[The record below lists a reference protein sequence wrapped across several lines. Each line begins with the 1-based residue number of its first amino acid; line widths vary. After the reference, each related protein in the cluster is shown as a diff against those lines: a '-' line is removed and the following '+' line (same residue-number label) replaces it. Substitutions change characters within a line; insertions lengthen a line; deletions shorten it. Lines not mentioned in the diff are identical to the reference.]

1 MKKDRIMVFQP
12 NSLVTE
18 YCRNLIGTIGD
29 TARSASHG
37 RSESERELNH
47 LYGLDV
53 SNGLALETE
62 HAIGIPGMDQQHRVL
77 IGLYNTLMKNI
88 SKAIDAGQHGHAFT
102 ELFSYLNFHFS
113 SEEHVMRQA
122 LYPEYRLHMREH
134 RNLIST
140 MELLGH
146 RIRRRERDAIMLAK
160 VIGQWLLQ
168 HVRIADRD
176 LGFYLVIDSTWGR
189 PGGPAEPR
197 SAANTDDPGHHGH
210 FLRPCNPI

>member
-1 MKKDRIMVFQP
+1 
-12 NSLVTE
+12 
-18 YCRNLIGTIGD
+18 
-29 TARSASHG
+29 
-37 RSESERELNH
+37 
-47 LYGLDV
+47 
-53 SNGLALETE
+53 
-62 HAIGIPGMDQQHRVL
+62 
-77 IGLYNTLMKNI
+77 
-88 SKAIDAGQHGHAFT
+88 
-102 ELFSYLNFHFS
+102 
-113 SEEHVMRQA
+113 MRQA